1 MFDKYLRDRET
12 RGQPRWRR
20 RLPFWLILAAGSFSL
35 FVPPLI
41 GPYVLVVAYYLAG
54 RSERLRSMVLAVEG
68 EVPRMMVAG
77 YGLLGLVLAAVLMF
91 ELTPAESSDNAW
103 QVMIVPVYWLGMT
116 SPVLVAAAVLPRHDQ
131 RERALVTGMVAFV
144 LLGVITIG
152 FLLAAI
158 ILGPERDLLG
168 NEFRRQIAVAEA
180 ISITMLLVV
189 PISVRRRAARAY

>member
-1 MFDKYLRDRET
+1 MFDKYLRDREM

-54 RSERLRSMVLAVEG
+54 RSERLRAAVLTAEG
-68 EVPRMMVAG
+68 EVPRTMVAG

-103 QVMIVPVYWLGMT
+103 FVMIVPVYWLGMT
-116 SPVLVAAAVLPRHDQ
+116 SPVLVTAAVLPRHDQ
-131 RERALVTGMVAFV
+131 RERALVMGMVAFV

-152 FLLAAI
+152 FLLATI

-168 NEFRRQIAVAEA
+168 NEFRRQIALAEA
-180 ISITMLLVV
+180 ISIAMLLVV